1 MQDLK
6 VKRSKYQKPI
16 KVGDEIIFSS
26 VDPEEAAITLGKVYK
41 VIDLDWGWAPE
52 EVGFID
58 DLFDERAYPLTRI
71 ATEDAYMYEILT
83 LEND

>member
-6 VKRSKYQKPI
+6 KYSQPI

-26 VDPEEAAITLGKVYK
+26 VDSEEDAITLGKVYK
-41 VIDLDWGWAPE
+41 VTDLDWGWAE
-52 EVGFID
+52 LGFID
-58 DLFDERAYPLTRI
+58 DLDDEREYPLTKL
-71 ATEDAYMYEILT
+71 ATEETYMYEILA